1 MLGSTRATLA
11 LAGLAYLVFLE
22 RAFLDWRFIFGEFI
36 TEDDLG
42 TTAVALAFYV
52 ATSGIWLWALLAAA
66 RGSRPA
72 LLALVGLAVVMLV
85 GGGLATLVS
94 FCPSPCQTAWPLM
107 EASNWIGLIV
117 GILAAGMLVVQLR
130 GAPRKG

>member
-11 LAGLAYLVFLE
+11 FA
-22 RAFLDWRFIFGEFI
+22 
-36 TEDDLG
+36 
-42 TTAVALAFYV
+42 
-52 ATSGIWLWALLAAA
+52 
-66 RGSRPA
+66 
-72 LLALVGLAVVMLV
+72 GLAVVMLV

-107 EASNWIGLIV
+107 EASNWIGLVV